1 MQSSAGLV
9 VVLGTGGTIAGT
21 AARPQDHTG
30 YTAGA
35 LKAADLVAAVPALAA
50 LLADLAPLVRG
61 HAAWA
66 LRRIGG
72 EMANAALA
80 AALTTEDD
88 PAVVREMA
96 G

>member
-1 MQSSAGLV
+1 
-9 VVLGTGGTIAGT
+9 
-21 AARPQDHTG
+21 
-30 YTAGA
+30 
-35 LKAADLVAAVPALAA
+35 
-50 LLADLAPLVRG
+50 LADLAPLVRG

-72 EMANAALA
+72 EMANAAVA
-80 AALTTEDD
+80 AALAAEDD